1 MFKRNTEDGP
11 VMGNANVS
19 FVFFSLLLL
28 LLFHAGAGAQQWGSL
43 FTAKVYLG
51 GSNRGELLFTQ
62 ENSIEQNG
70 KDAVLVHSYFRTDG
84 TPATVEKVTIV
95 NGEFSGYDVEF
106 TDSDCGCRLDRKGD
120 SVTFS
125 FTRGNTAK
133 KGVRAYERTLVTG
146 PTLNKFI
153 IDNWTA
159 LRSGK
164 RVEFHFPAM
173 PFQQIVRFH
182 FDRHDKSPFARDGTV
197 VLKMDVNN
205 VFIRLFV
212 DPVDLVLDAETGR
225 LLEIHGKSL
234 LERVVEGKKE
244 NPVVDIYYTYEK

>member
-1 MFKRNTEDGP
+1 MHITIR
-11 VMGNANVS
+11 S
-19 FVFFSLLLL
+19 FVPFLF
-28 LLFHAGAGAQQWGSL
+28 LLFPVFYAGAADRQWGAL
-43 FTAKVYLG
+43 FTGRVYLG
-51 GSNRGELLFTQ
+51 GTNRGELLFTQ
-62 ENSIEQNG
+62 KNSIGENG
-70 KDAVLVHSYFRTDG
+70 TDAVLVHSYYRTDG
-84 TPATVEKVTIV
+84 SPATVETVTIV
-95 NGEFSGYDVEF
+95 NGEFSAYNVEY
-106 TDSDCGCRLDRKGD
+106 TDSECGCRLDRSGD

-133 KGVRAYERTLVTG
+133 RGVRAYERTLVTG

-153 IDNWTA
+153 VDNWAA
-159 LRSGK
+159 LRSGR

-182 FDRHDKSPFARDGTV
+182 FDRHDRSPFARAGTV

-212 DPVDLVLDAETGR
+212 DPVDLVLDAETGL

-234 LERVVEGKKE
+234 LEREVNGKKE

>member
-1 MFKRNTEDGP
+1 MKKSKRFF
-11 VMGNANVS
+11 VS
-19 FVFFSLLLL
+19 SFAVL
-28 LLFHAGAGAQQWGSL
+28 LLFFNAGLNAREWGEL
-43 FTAKVYLG
+43 FTANVYLG

-62 ENSIEQNG
+62 NNSIELSG
-70 KDAVLVHSYFRTDG
+70 KDAVLVHSYLRPDG
-84 TPATVEKVTIV
+84 TPATVEKVNIV
-95 NGEFSGYDVEF
+95 NGEFSAYNVEF
-106 TDSDCGCRLDRKGD
+106 TDSECGCQLDRSGD
-120 SVTFS
+120 AVTFS

-153 IDNWTA
+153 IDNWPT
-159 LRSGK
+159 LRAGK

-173 PFQQIVRFH
+173 PLQQIVKFH
-182 FDRHDKSPFARDGTV
+182 FDRHDKSPFAREGTV

-212 DPVDLVLDAETGR
+212 DPVDLVLDERTGR

-234 LERVVEGKKE
+234 LERVVNGKKE
-244 NPVVDIYYTYEK
+244 NPVVDIYYTYNR